1 MAWKTLKLKLSGDT
15 IILHNGQLANPLNKF
30 SKSLKEVS
38 SKRTKTDADF
48 ERMAKIEFK
57 GGLYMNSNGPCLT
70 AEIIEALAIAG
81 AKKVKDGQNAKAG
94 LMVTKAADLGYEGPR
109 TADELWEDENF
120 RLVVGVKVGKNRVMR
135 TRPIFRNWS
144 AVVEVE
150 YEDTM
155 ANESRV
161 VEWFQRAGREVG
173 ACDWR
178 PKHGRFTVEQV
189 A

>member
-1 MAWKTLKLKLSGDT
+1 
-15 IILHNGQLANPLNKF
+15 
-30 SKSLKEVS
+30 
-38 SKRTKTDADF
+38 
-48 ERMAKIEFK
+48 MAKIEFK